1 MNKVNI
7 SPSMLTQA
15 YRAAEEIGNVL
26 GRKVGIDQLA
36 QIVELLDGKEVI
48 KPEVQAVARN
58 TRPTASKNIASKKSS
73 RKARYKTQGQHQGD
87 IKIAVVHSVTGKSL
101 RWDHVPVDELFDGEE
116 HTVFLPTSQHEV
128 GKALQ
133 MNLRHKA
140 NRLGFGLKVTK
151 LSINRYR
158 VQMVELRPMGL
169 RHPNRLPEA

>member
-58 TRPTASKNIASKKSS
+58 TRPTASKNIASKTH
-73 RKARYKTQGQHQGD
+73 Y
-87 IKIAVVHSVTGKSL
+87 GKFYCAISNVIIDNFCNFNTY
-101 RWDHVPVDELFDGEE
+101 W
-116 HTVFLPTSQHEV
+116 
-128 GKALQ
+128 
-133 MNLRHKA
+133 
-140 NRLGFGLKVTK
+140 
-151 LSINRYR
+151 
-158 VQMVELRPMGL
+158 
-169 RHPNRLPEA
+169 